1 MSKARY
7 TSDDVSD
14 EALVKISDPNVE
26 LASAR
31 RTANL
36 GKRNNSMGLNYY
48 ECANE
53 KLYEAYAELHLLAQG
68 TLWRFGLQQ
77 QLRVNNSKSMVEP
90 AV

>member
-7 TSDDVSD
+7 ASDDAPDDTPIKQSD
-14 EALVKISDPNVE
+14 TNEE
-26 LASAR
+26 SAPPR

-68 TLWRFGLQQ
+68 AFSRSWVLALASGQLQFDG
-77 QLRVNNSKSMVEP
+77 
-90 AV
+90 

>member
-1 MSKARY
+1 MSNARY
-7 TSDDVSD
+7 SSDDNIDDTPAKRNDVND
-14 EALVKISDPNVE
+14 EAAPAK
-26 LASAR
+26 

-68 TLWRFGLQQ
+68 AMGVGWPHWRH
-77 QLRVNNSKSMVEP
+77 
-90 AV
+90 